1 MTSKKDRSKASKHP
15 SLRVASRHRRSSREE
30 LSSSRHSSRSL
41 WFSAPRTTE
50 IRESP
55 LRRPGEGE
63 ARIRALY
70 SGISQ
75 GTERLVYR
83 GEVPADLPL
92 DLTIPTIEG
101 SFAFPIKY
109 GYSSVGRVVEAGRG
123 LDGFTE
129 GDLVLAFN
137 PHESE
142 YVIHSEFAVKLPE
155 GIDPRRGVFLANMET
170 AINAMLD
177 AAPRI
182 GERIV
187 IFGQGVVGLLITQ
200 LAARMGASLIITVE
214 PVKKRRALS
223 LALGADFTVNPV
235 IENIDARIRQLT
247 EGAGSDVTIEAS
259 GQSAALDEAVKVAA
273 IDGRVIVVSW
283 YGTKQAPLALGDAF
297 HRNRITIKSS
307 QVSNLDPNLSPRWTT
322 RRRRELALSYLG
334 KLRLD
339 ELITHTFS
347 FEDAAAAYRLVDEG
361 SEDALQIIFDYE
373 FS

>member
-1 MTSKKDRSKASKHP
+1 VTSKKDKSKASKN
-15 SLRVASRHRRSSREE
+15 STLRVASRPCRSS
-30 LSSSRHSSRSL
+30 LVTDHWSRSL
-41 WFSAPRTTE
+41 WFSAPRTIE
-50 IRESP
+50 IRETP
-55 LRRPGEGE
+55 LRRPAQNE

-83 GEVPADLPL
+83 GEVPADMPV

-109 GYSSVGRVVEAGRG
+109 GYSSVGRVVELGGGVEG
-123 LDGFTE
+123 LSE

-142 YVIHSEFAVKLPE
+142 YVISSQFVVKLPE
-155 GIDPRRGVFLANMET
+155 GIEPRRGVFLANIET
-170 AINAMLD
+170 AINVMLD

-187 IFGQGVVGLLITQ
+187 IFGQGTVGLLITQ
-200 LAARMGASLIITVE
+200 LAARIGASLIATVE
-214 PVKKRRALS
+214 PVKERRALS
-223 LALGADFTVNPV
+223 LALGADFTVDPAN
-235 IENIDARIRQLT
+235 ENIDARVRQLT
-247 EGAGSDVTIEAS
+247 DGAGSDVIIEAS

-273 IDGRVIVVSW
+273 TEGRVIVVSW
-283 YGTKQAPLALGDAF
+283 YGTKRAPLALGAAF

-307 QVSNLDPNLSPRWTT
+307 QVSNLDPSLSPRWSM
-322 RRRRELALSYLG
+322 RRRRELALSYLS

-347 FEDAAAAYRLVDEG
+347 FTDAVAAYHLIDEG
-361 SEDALQIIFDYE
+361 YEDALQIIFDYG
-373 FS
+373 S